1 MTVNTQTDTWE
12 TTDSS
17 SSIPTDVVP
26 SVSEVPESSS
36 VEVDSS
42 TENSSLTDE
51 VIVVA
56 PSDNAE

>member
-26 SVSEVPESSS
+26 SVSEVPENSS

-51 VIVVA
+51 VIVVT